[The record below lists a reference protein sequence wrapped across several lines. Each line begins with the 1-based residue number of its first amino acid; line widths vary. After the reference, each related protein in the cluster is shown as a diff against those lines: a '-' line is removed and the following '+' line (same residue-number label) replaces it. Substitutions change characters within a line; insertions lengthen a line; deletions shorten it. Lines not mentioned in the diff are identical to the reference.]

1 MRIFLLLIFFFT
13 GVSLYAANTS
23 RLDSLL
29 VHRHF
34 FELQRELKSDAY
46 STLPTYRK
54 LYYEAFLHN
63 FFHDLPASNQ
73 VIALLLEKYK
83 KQLSHSQI
91 SNLLMKKIDNHVK
104 LYQYRDAH
112 LTTLLLL
119 RKYRNVLSSEER
131 DDARN
136 SDIIWKGLQN
146 VAPQTTTVTSETSI
160 AYRRDIAG
168 LMNVPVNFADSTF
181 YFVFD
186 TGANLSVITESYA
199 RKTNLRKLNV
209 KFKVRAITGLEVQ
222 ANLGIAN
229 EFEMGNIIIRNA
241 VFMIFPDS
249 ALSFAHGIYTIKGI
263 IGFPIIEQLQ
273 EIRINKNTMTV
284 PQTPTDRNIRNFGVD
299 ELLPVISVAYNT
311 DTLAFTFDTGAQ
323 FTFLNEPFYQAYKK
337 LVDTAGKSFDMQ
349 IGGAGGITKTK
360 AYRLSQIAINVAGQ
374 PALLKDV
381 SVKTT
386 SSTPKDKLYY
396 GNFGQ
401 DIMNQFKEMVINFRY
416 MYVDFV
422 PPTPYPLKGE

>member
-1 MRIFLLLIFFFT
+1 MRIFFLLIFFFT
-13 GVSLYAANTS
+13 NVSLYAADTD

-34 FELQRELKSDAY
+34 FVLQRELKSDAY
-46 STLPTYRK
+46 SDLPTHRK
-54 LYYEAFLHN
+54 LYYQAYLHN
-63 FFHDLPASNQ
+63 FFHDLTTSNQ
-73 VIALLLEKYK
+73 EIALLLDKYK
-83 KQLSHSQI
+83 KQLSHNQI
-91 SNLLMKKIDNHVK
+91 SNLLMKKVDNHVK
-104 LYQYRDAH
+104 LYQYREAH

-119 RKYRNVLSSEER
+119 RKYRNTLSSEER
-131 DDARN
+131 EDARN
-136 SDIIWKGLQN
+136 SDIIWKGLQH
-146 VAPQTTTVTSETSI
+146 VAPQTTTIVSETSI
-160 AYRRDIAG
+160 PYRRDIAG
-168 LMNVPVNFADSTF
+168 LINVPVNFADSSF

-199 RKTNLRKLNV
+199 RKINLRILNV
-209 KFKVRAITGLEVQ
+209 RFKVRAITGLQVQ

-229 EFEMGNIIIRNA
+229 ELKMGDIIVRNA

-249 ALSFAHGIYTIKGI
+249 ALSFASGLYTIKGI

-273 EIRINKNTMTV
+273 EIRINKNSLIV
-284 PQTPTDRNIRNFGVD
+284 PQTPTDRNLRNFGVD

-323 FTFLNEPFYQAYKK
+323 FTFLNEPFYRDYKT
-337 LVDTAGKSFDMQ
+337 LVDSAGKSFDMQ

-360 AYRLSQIAINVAGQ
+360 AYRLSQIAINVAGK

-381 SVKTT
+381 AVKT
-386 SSTPKDKLYY
+386 SSTSPKDKLYY

-422 PPTPYPLKGE
+422 R